1 MRRTAATILA
11 AVLTAAAAPSTLAA
25 PATGGEASARAAAAP
40 VVTVVPSVVPRGKR
54 VAIRGHGWTP
64 GARVRLA
71 IGPPQ
76 SDAEP
81 FAVVRAN
88 RGGRFVKRITLRGP
102 PQLWV
107 VVACEGRGCRR
118 VDRANVRVVKPA
130 KQGQKTL
137 LHSDRPRS
145 RYRERPRTVGYEGF
159 SIPGNVDSIDLF
171 RLEWAN
177 WGGGK
182 AIATGRARV
191 CASGVCRTVGASA
204 TARRRVRYESR
215 EWFYSRVTL
224 QLRADAGIG
233 MRSVILCTLPAL
245 CGGPP
250 GPP

>member
-1 MRRTAATILA
+1 VPRTAATILA
-11 AVLTAAAAPSTLAA
+11 ASLTTAAAFYALAG
-25 PATGGEASARAAAAP
+25 PATGGAPSPRAAAAP
-40 VVTVVPSVVPRGKR
+40 VITVVPSVVPRGER
-54 VAIRGHGWTP
+54 AAIRGHGWTP
-64 GARVRLA
+64 GKRVRLA

-88 RGGRFVKRITLRGP
+88 RGGRFVKRVTLRGP

-107 VVACEGRGCRR
+107 VVACQGKDCRR
-118 VDRANVRVVKPA
+118 VDRTKVRVVKPA
-130 KQGQKTL
+130 KKGQKTL

-145 RYRERPRTVGYEGF
+145 RYLERPRKVGYEGF
-159 SIPGNVDSIDLF
+159 SIPGNVESIDLLG
-171 RLEWAN
+171 LEWAS

-191 CASGVCRTVGASA
+191 CVDGACKTVGASA
-204 TARRRVRYESR
+204 TARKRVRYESR

-224 QLRADAGIG
+224 RLRADAGIG
-233 MRSVILCTLPAL
+233 MRRVILCTLPAL
-245 CGGPP
+245 CGGQP

>member
-1 MRRTAATILA
+1 MRRSAATLLA
-11 AVLTAAAAPSTLAA
+11 AALLAVPAAAASPATERGPSASPAAA
-25 PATGGEASARAAAAP
+25 PAVA
-40 VVTVVPSVVPRGKR
+40 VVPNVVPRGER
-54 VAIRGHGWTP
+54 VAIRGRGWTP
-64 GARVRLA
+64 GGRVRLA

-76 SDAEP
+76 SDADP

-88 RGGRFVKRITLRGP
+88 RRGRFVKRVVLRGP

-107 VVACEGRGCRR
+107 VVACEGKGCRR

-130 KQGQKTL
+130 KRTQKTL

-145 RYRERPRTVGYEGF
+145 RYLERPRGVGYEGF

-171 RLEWAN
+171 RLEWAG
-177 WGGGK
+177 WGRGQAK
-182 AIATGRARV
+182 AIGRARV
-191 CASGVCRTVGASA
+191 CAGGTCKTVGASA

-233 MRSVILCTLPAL
+233 TRRVILCTLPAL
-245 CGGPP
+245 CGGQP

>member
-1 MRRTAATILA
+1 VTLSVTA
-11 AVLTAAAAPSTLAA
+11 LTAVTAPSALAA
-25 PATGGEASARAAAAP
+25 PATGTGPSANATAAA
-40 VVTVVPSVVPRGKR
+40 VVNVVPSVVPRGER
-54 VAIRGHGWTP
+54 IAIRGHGWTP

-76 SDAEP
+76 SDADP

-88 RGGRFVKRITLRGP
+88 RKGRFVKRVKIGGP
-102 PQLWV
+102 PQLWI

-118 VDRANVRVVKPA
+118 VDRTTVRVVKPA
-130 KQGQKTL
+130 KKGQQTL

-145 RYRERPRTVGYEGF
+145 RYLERPRKVGYDGF

-171 RLEWAN
+171 RLKWSN

-182 AIATGRARV
+182 ATATGRARV
-191 CASGVCRTVGASA
+191 CANGACRTVGASA
-204 TARRRVRYESR
+204 TARKRVRYESR

-224 QLRADAGIG
+224 RLHADAGIG
-233 MRSVILCTLPAL
+233 MRRVILCTLPAL
-245 CGGPP
+245 CGGRP